1 MSPAGRP
8 TQTTPEEWAQAA
20 LDTIE
25 ESGLASV
32 TVERA
37 ARRLG
42 VSKGGFYHHFADRRA
57 LIQAALSL
65 WEERFVIGLV
75 ERFDAVPG
83 ARERLHALLHHAAVE
98 LEPTVIT
105 KLMATSQDGD
115 VAATLGRATESGLA
129 LLVRIFRELG
139 LPAASAR
146 NRALLAYCAYL
157 GLAQLREQRAGH
169 LDSPR
174 RLRIYLAETEA
185 VLLGDLRVTGT
196 AAVSRDRTDM
206 SA

>member
-25 ESGLASV
+25 QSGLASV
-32 TVERA
+32 TVERV

-42 VSKGGFYHHFADRRA
+42 VSKGGFYHHYADRRA
-57 LIQAALSL
+57 LIRAALAL

-83 ARERLHALLHHAAVE
+83 ARERLHVLLLHAAVE

-105 KLMATSQDGD
+105 KLMAAAQDDD
-115 VAATLGRATESGLA
+115 VAATLRRATESRLA
-129 LLVRIFRELG
+129 LLDRIFRELG

-157 GLAQLREQRAGH
+157 GLAQLREQRAGR
-169 LDSPR
+169 LDNPR
-174 RLRIYLAETEA
+174 RLRAYVGETEA
-185 VLLGDLRVTGT
+185 VLVADLRVSGT
-196 AAVSRDRTDM
+196 AAGSRDRTGT